1 MAWTNINLS
10 TDAGVAPGIPIYYQ
24 KTLLV
29 NNKDENV
36 HGRDAQK
43 KPLPAGNG
51 KTTQF
56 RRMVPFAASIKP
68 LVEGVTPAGQKIS
81 QTAFTAMVKPYG
93 DFVPFSDE
101 LDMYHLDNL
110 HKETAQL
117 LSDQA
122 NLTIDTIEREAMNAG
137 MNVQYPGVKTAR
149 SAIVASDII
158 TYAGVKKAVR
168 TLKRNLCKPFDDG
181 FYHAIIHP
189 DSVHDLTSDTMW
201 VDVATYQDKEK
212 VAKYELGKIYKVKFF
227 ESTNAKVFK
236 DEDYLYSNVANLT
249 IPNGATMNA
258 TERSILVAEA
268 LTHDNAREL
277 TGKFVNVKYTVSG
290 SPDVDY
296 VTPACIERVEPGTI
310 GTAKVIFR
318 WLPSDYAGWVYAND
332 AEIHPS
338 GGGAS
343 NAPVYSTLIYG
354 KDSYGDV
361 VLDDN
366 GRNVQIF
373 IHPPGSAGSE
383 DPVHQRGTIAWKIK
397 GFCCVILQDA
407 FIVRY
412 EHGATA

>member
-1 MAWTNINLS
+1 MAWPNVNTNYS
-10 TDAGVAPGIPIYYQ
+10 TDAGVAAGIPIYYQ
-24 KTLLV
+24 KKLLI

-56 RRMVPFAASIKP
+56 RKMTPFAASTKP
-68 LVEGVTPAGQKIS
+68 LVEGVTPNGQKLL

-93 DFVPFSDE
+93 DYVPFTDE
-101 LDMYHLDNL
+101 LDLYHLDDL

-122 NLTIDTIEREAMNAG
+122 NLSIDTIEREAMNAG
-137 MNVQYPGVKTAR
+137 MNVMYPGTKTAR
-149 SAIVASDII
+149 IQITAADII
-158 TYAGVKKAVR
+158 TYAGIKKVVR
-168 TLKRNLCKPFDDG
+168 TLKRNLAKPFDDG

-189 DSVHDLTSDTMW
+189 DSVHDLTSDPMW

-236 DEDYLYSNVANLT
+236 DEAFLYGAVANLT
-249 IPNGATMNA
+249 IKAAAAMNVP
-258 TERSILVAEA
+258 ERSILIAEA
-268 LTHDNAREL
+268 LTHDEARQL
-277 TGKFVNVKYTVSG
+277 TGKFVNVKYTVAT
-290 SPDVDY
+290 VDY
-296 VTPACIERVEPGTI
+296 VTPACIERVDAGAA
-310 GTAKVIFR
+310 GAAKVYFR
-318 WLPSDYAGWVYAND
+318 WLPSDAASWIEAND

-361 VLDDN
+361 TLDDN
-366 GRNVQIF
+366 GKNVQIF

-383 DPVHQRGTIAWKIK
+383 DPLHQRGTISWKVK

-407 FIVRY
+407 FMVRY